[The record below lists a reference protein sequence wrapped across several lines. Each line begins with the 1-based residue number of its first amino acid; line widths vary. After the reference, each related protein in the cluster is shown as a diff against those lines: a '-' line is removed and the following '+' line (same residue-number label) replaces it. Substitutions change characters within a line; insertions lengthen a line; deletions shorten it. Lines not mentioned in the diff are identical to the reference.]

1 MGKATYMYRL
11 NLYCGNTP
19 CGNYF
24 HHQSPIQTKYKSTKN
39 TKNTKDQEFCFC
51 GGLQKKVNL
60 NDSGKSHF
68 KVFLEIFAQERSKC
82 LL

>member
-1 MGKATYMYRL
+1 MGKATYQL

-24 HHQSPIQTKYKSTKN
+24 HHRSPIQTNYKTIQVN
-39 TKNTKDQEFCFC
+39 KDQEFCFC
-51 GGLQKKVNL
+51 GGLQKKGNL
-60 NDSGKSHF
+60 NDSGSGKSHF
-68 KVFLEIFAQERSKC
+68 KVFLEIFVQERSKC